1 MKNLAFRIGYG
12 YDVHAFAEGRDL
24 IIGGVKIDHSKGLD
38 GHSDAD
44 VLLHAISDAI
54 LGALALGDIGVHFPP
69 SDNKYKDIDSK
80 ILLRE
85 VIKLMTNK
93 GYEIGNIDA
102 TIIAE
107 KPKMNPHIPKMRE
120 VIAEIVNIDID
131 EVSLKATTSER
142 LGFTGREEGIAASAV
157 VLLQKMLQF

>member
-120 VIAEIVNIDID
+120 VIAEIVNVDID

-157 VLLQKMLQF
+157 VLLQKKS

>member
-1 MKNLAFRIGYG
+1 MRDLAFRIGYG
-12 YDVHAFAEGRDL
+12 YDVHAFAFGRDL
-24 IIGGVKIDHSKGLD
+24 IIGGIKIDYDRGLE

-69 SDNKYKDIDSK
+69 SDNKYKNIDSK

-85 VIKLMTNK
+85 VVLLMEAK
-93 GYEIGNIDA
+93 GYEIANIDA

-107 KPKMNPHIPKMRE
+107 RPKMNPHIPLMRQ
-120 VIAEIVNIDID
+120 VIATILKTDKDEISI
-131 EVSLKATTSER
+131 KATTSEK

-157 VLLQKMLQF
+157 VLLQKK

>member
-120 VIAEIVNIDID
+120 VISEIVNVDID

-157 VLLQKMLQF
+157 VLLQKKS

>member
-1 MKNLAFRIGYG
+1 MRDLAFRIGYG
-12 YDVHAFAEGRDL
+12 YDVHAFAFGRDL
-24 IIGGVKIDHSKGLD
+24 IIGGIKIDYDRGLE

-69 SDNKYKDIDSK
+69 SDNKYKNIDSK

-85 VIKLMTNK
+85 VVLLMEAK
-93 GYEIGNIDA
+93 GYEIANIDA

-107 KPKMNPHIPKMRE
+107 RPKMNPHIPLMRQ
-120 VIAEIVNIDID
+120 VIATIPQARSSVLPAGRR
-131 EVSLKATTSER
+131 VSLPR
-142 LGFTGREEGIAASAV
+142 LSFSCRKNNSSPLDE
-157 VLLQKMLQF
+157 